1 MEIDE
6 WRIAFAGLT
15 KEEIEEEIEEWRL
28 TFEAEGTPK
37 QVIKQETEYQALLL
51 ELAKYK

>member
-1 MEIDE
+1 MEIEE

-28 TFEAEGTPK
+28 TFAAEGTSK
-37 QVIKQETEYQALLL
+37 KEIKQETEYQALLL